1 MPGNL
6 PKFDL
11 SPNMYRIQCY
21 DCPVKKLLVIFL
33 LVLLPIQ
40 FCWAVAAAYCQHE
53 QGTTTHFG
61 HHEHK
66 HEAAQSDDDGSQNSL
81 GTVQAHA
88 DCVSCHG
95 TMAAI
100 TLIALPLQPYVP
112 AVIADDFNVV
122 TIKTISP
129 DRPERPKWAL
139 AV

>member
-1 MPGNL
+1 LM
-6 PKFDL
+6 
-11 SPNMYRIQCY
+11 
-21 DCPVKKLLVIFL
+21 
-33 LVLLPIQ
+33 PIQ
-40 FCWAVAAAYCQHE
+40 FSWAVAASYCQHE
-53 QGTTTHFG
+53 QETTTHFG

-66 HEAAQSDDDGSQNSL
+66 HEGVQTDDGVSKNNITQ
-81 GTVQAHA
+81 TQAHP

-95 TMAAI
+95 AVAAI
-100 TLIALPLQPYVP
+100 APMALALQLYAP